1 VYVDLIITCLLNF
14 TTFNIFYSK
23 IGAAYKGKNIN
34 ISKTNKI
41 SSRVKNVKVL
51 TTANR
56 LFLKSLGFRVKV

>member
-1 VYVDLIITCLLNF
+1 MGIV
-14 TTFNIFYSK
+14 FNVNSK